1 MRHFR
6 FRISGVLRY
15 NKGGRSE
22 TMFLECSLPTMHLC
36 RANMATKPLF
46 VGTMRVSLN
55 VVVWLRLVSHRTD
68 RPLYAVAHEMHI

>member
-1 MRHFR
+1 MQPPYYAP
-6 FRISGVLRY
+6 V
-15 NKGGRSE
+15 
-22 TMFLECSLPTMHLC
+22 

-68 RPLYAVAHEMHI
+68 KRLYAVAHEMRT